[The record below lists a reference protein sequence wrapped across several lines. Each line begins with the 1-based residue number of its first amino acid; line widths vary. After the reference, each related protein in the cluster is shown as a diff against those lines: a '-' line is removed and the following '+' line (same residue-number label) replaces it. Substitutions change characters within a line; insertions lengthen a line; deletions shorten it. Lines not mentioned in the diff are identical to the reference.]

1 MKSGLQLKLSQHF
14 TLTPQLQQSIKL
26 LQLSTIELNQE
37 VEKALAE
44 NIFLEREEPSPKASS
59 IATAESVLRADES
72 RAARADANLVENRY
86 ESMIGVA
93 PSYAAAH
100 DDDEHDFLGS
110 RFPDSPTLRE
120 HLQQQLSVLNLSTR
134 DHQLALVIVEMIDE
148 NGYLQATLEEI
159 MLWLPIDL
167 GVSMDELRIALK
179 RVQALDPAGI
189 GARSVSE
196 CLLRQLETAPNDAA
210 RALAIAIVSD
220 HLDALAAHD
229 FNQLKKVL
237 ACGEDELRAA
247 YRLIQ
252 TLTPKPGAKFS
263 RDETRYVAPDVIVK
277 KTKSGWIT
285 RLNSEVIPRVRLNNS
300 YVDIIKSS
308 AHASRFSTQ
317 MQEARWMIK
326 NIQQRLDTILR
337 VSQAIVERQHN
348 FLDHG
353 EIAMRPLVLREIAD
367 QLSLHESTV
376 SRVTTQKF
384 MLTPRGTYELKY
396 FFGSHVSTE
405 TGGTCSATAIRAM
418 IKQLV
423 SSEDA
428 TKPIS
433 DNDISKILG
442 DQGIVVARRTV
453 AKYRESM
460 NIAAVNLRRA
470 I

>member
-37 VEKALAE
+37 VEKALSE
-44 NIFLEREEPSPKASS
+44 NIFLEREDGSPSTSS
-59 IATAESVLRADES
+59 AATTESTLRADES
-72 RAARADANLVENRY
+72 RAAQADSSRFENRY
-86 ESMIGVA
+86 EGLIGVA
-93 PSYAAAH
+93 PTYSQG
-100 DDDEHDFLGS
+100 DDDEHDFFGT
-110 RFPDSPTLRE
+110 RFPVNLTLGD
-120 HLQQQLSVLNLSTR
+120 HLKQQLNVLNLSAR
-134 DHQLALVIVEMIDE
+134 DRMLAFVIIDMLDE
-148 NGYLQATLEEI
+148 NGYLLQSLED
-159 MLWLPIDL
+159 LVQWLPSEL
-167 GVSMDELRIALK
+167 EFSMDELQIALK
-179 RVQALDPAGI
+179 HVQALDPAGVA
-189 GARSVSE
+189 ARSVPE
-196 CLLRQLETAPNDAA
+196 CLLLQLAA
-210 RALAIAIVSD
+210 RRSDPGQSLAVTIVTN
-220 HLDALAAHD
+220 HLDLLAAHD
-229 FNQLKKVL
+229 FNQLKKL
-237 ACGEDELRAA
+237 LSCSDEDLRSA

-252 TLTPKPGAKFS
+252 TLTPKPGATFGA
-263 RDETRYVAPDVIVK
+263 DETRYVAPDVIVK
-277 KTKSGWIT
+277 KTKSGWVT
-285 RLNSEVIPRVRLNNS
+285 RLNTEVIPRVRLNSS
-300 YVDIIKSS
+300 YVSIIKNSS
-308 AHASRFSTQ
+308 NAQRFSNQ

-348 FLDHG
+348 FLEHG

-367 QLSLHESTV
+367 HLGLHESTV

-423 SSEDA
+423 NAEDS

-433 DNDISKILG
+433 DNQISKILG
-442 DQGIVVARRTV
+442 SQGIMVARRTV

-460 NIAAVNLRRA
+460 NIAAVNMRRA

>member
-37 VEKALAE
+37 VEKALSE
-44 NIFLEREEPSPKASS
+44 NIFLEREEPSAKANSV
-59 IATAESVLRADES
+59 TTTESALRADES
-72 RAARADANLVENRY
+72 RATRTDANHIENRY
-86 ESMIGVA
+86 ESAVGVA
-93 PSYAAAH
+93 PSYSGH
-100 DDDEHDFLGS
+100 DDDEHDFLGT
-110 RFPDSPTLRE
+110 RFSETTSLRE
-120 HLQQQLSVLNLSTR
+120 HLQQQLNVLNLSIR
-134 DHQLALVIVEMIDE
+134 DRQLALVIVEMLDE
-148 NGYLQATLEEI
+148 NGYLPQALEEI
-159 MLWLPIDL
+159 VLWLPPEL
-167 GVSMDELRIALK
+167 GVSLEELQTALK
-179 RVQALDPAGI
+179 RVQALDPAGV
-189 GARSVSE
+189 GARSVGE
-196 CLLRQLETAPNDAA
+196 CLVRQLDAA
-210 RALAIAIVSD
+210 PSGPARSLAVAIVSD
-220 HLDALAAHD
+220 HIDALAAHD
-229 FNQLKKVL
+229 FGQLKKML
-237 ACGEDELRAA
+237 GCGEEELRAA

-252 TLTPKPGAKFS
+252 TLTPKPGARFS

-277 KTKSGWIT
+277 KTRAGWVT

-300 YVDIIKSS
+300 YIDIIKSG
-308 AHASRFSTQ
+308 AQAARFSTQ

-423 SSEDA
+423 NAEDA

-433 DNDISKILG
+433 DNQISKMLG
-442 DQGIVVARRTV
+442 SQGIVVARRTI

-460 NIAAVNLRRA
+460 NIAAVNIRRA

>member
-37 VEKALAE
+37 VEKALSE
-44 NIFLEREEPSPKASS
+44 NIFLEREDGSS
-59 IATAESVLRADES
+59 GTSSAATTESTLRADEF
-72 RAARADANLVENRY
+72 RAAQADSTRLENRY
-86 ESMIGVA
+86 ESLVGVA
-93 PSYAAAH
+93 PTYSH
-100 DDDEHDFLGS
+100 GDDEEHDFLGT
-110 RFPDSPTLRE
+110 RFPVALTLGE
-120 HLQQQLSVLNLSTR
+120 HLKQQLNVLNLSTR
-134 DHQLALVIVEMIDE
+134 DQVLALVIIDMLDE
-148 NGYLQATLEEI
+148 NGYLPQPLEEI
-159 MLWLPIDL
+159 FQWLPAE
-167 GVSMDELRIALK
+167 VEFSMDELQLALK
-179 RVQALDPAGI
+179 HVQALDPAGV
-189 GARSVSE
+189 GARSVLE
-196 CLLRQLETAPNDAA
+196 CLLLQLGAKQLDPSQS
-210 RALAIAIVSD
+210 LAVTIVTN

-229 FNQLKKVL
+229 FNQLKKIL
-237 ACGEDELRAA
+237 CCGDDDLRNA

-252 TLTPKPGAKFS
+252 TLNPKPGAVFGA
-263 RDETRYVAPDVIVK
+263 DETRYVAPDVIVR
-277 KTKSGWIT
+277 KTKSGWVT
-285 RLNSEVIPRVRLNNS
+285 RLNTEVIPRVRLNGS
-300 YVDIIKSS
+300 YVNIIKNSS
-308 AHASRFSTQ
+308 NAQRFSNQ

-337 VSQAIVERQHN
+337 VSQAIVERQYN
-348 FLDHG
+348 FLEHG

-367 QLSLHESTV
+367 QLELHESTV

-423 SSEDA
+423 NAEDS

-433 DNDISKILG
+433 DNQISKILG
-442 DQGIVVARRTV
+442 SQGIMVARRTI

-460 NIAAVNLRRA
+460 NIAAVNIRRA

>member
-1 MKSGLQLKLSQHF
+1 MTSGLHLKLSQHF

-44 NIFLEREEPSPKASS
+44 NIFLEREDASRTPNS
-59 IATAESVLRADES
+59 TATTTESALRASES
-72 RAARADANLVENRY
+72 RDAQADSTRFENRY
-86 ESMIGVA
+86 EGMIGVV
-93 PSYAAAH
+93 PSYAH
-100 DDDEHDFLGS
+100 SDDDEHDFLGG
-110 RFPDSPTLRE
+110 RFPVATTLGE
-120 HLQQQLSVLNLSTR
+120 HLKQQLNVLNLSTR
-134 DHQLALVIVEMIDE
+134 DRTLAFVIIDMLDE
-148 NGYLQATLEEI
+148 NAYLLQPLEEI
-159 MLWLPIDL
+159 IQWLPQEL
-167 GVSMDELRIALK
+167 GFSMEELQIALK
-179 RVQALDPAGI
+179 YVQALDPAGV
-189 GARSVSE
+189 GARSVPE
-196 CLLRQLETAPNDAA
+196 CLLLQLAA
-210 RALAIAIVSD
+210 RQNDPGQPLAVTIVTH
-220 HLDALAAHD
+220 HLSLLAAHD
-229 FNQLKKVL
+229 FNQMKKIL
-237 ACGEDELRAA
+237 GCSDEDLRSA

-252 TLTPKPGAKFS
+252 TLNPKPGAAFGA
-263 RDETRYVAPDVIVK
+263 DETRYVAPDVIVK
-277 KTKSGWIT
+277 KTKAGWVT
-285 RLNSEVIPRVRLNNS
+285 RLNTEVVPRVRLNS
-300 YVDIIKSS
+300 GYIDIIKGS
-308 AHASRFSTQ
+308 ANAHRFSNQ

-337 VSQAIVERQHN
+337 VSQAIVERQYN
-348 FLDHG
+348 FLEHG

-384 MLTPRGTYELKY
+384 MLTPRGTFELKY

-423 SSEDA
+423 GAEDA

-433 DNDISKILG
+433 DNQISKMLG
-442 DQGIVVARRTV
+442 SQGIMVARRTV

-460 NIAAVNLRRA
+460 NIAAVNMRRA